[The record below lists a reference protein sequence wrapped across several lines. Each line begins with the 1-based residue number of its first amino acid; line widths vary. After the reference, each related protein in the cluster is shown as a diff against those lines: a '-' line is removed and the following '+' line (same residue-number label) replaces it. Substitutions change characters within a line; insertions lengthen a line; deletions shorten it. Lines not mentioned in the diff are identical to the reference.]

1 MAAMN
6 AFQIPLLIAATGLV
20 VAAGLGGREPAD
32 AAPRAERRDCF
43 PARDVNGFSPVD
55 RDRVDIRV
63 GANRHY
69 RLDLTGYC
77 PDVDWSF
84 RIALRTRGGSSWI
97 CQGMD
102 AELIVPSPTGTE
114 RCLVSAVTRLTPEE
128 VEEARRRR

>member
-1 MAAMN
+1 MKPL
-6 AFQIPLLIAATGLV
+6 QIPLLIAATGLV
-20 VAAGLGGREPAD
+20 AAAGFAGQESAD
-32 AAPRAERRDCF
+32 AAPRAPARDCF
-43 PARDVNGFSPVD
+43 PARNVNGFTPVG
-55 RDRVDIRV
+55 RDAVDIRV

-69 RLDLTGYC
+69 RLDLVGYC

-114 RCLVSAVTRLTPEE
+114 RCLVSAVRRLTPEE
-128 VEEARRRR
+128 VAQARQRR